1 MPIDYDRRCRALLS
15 GLDAD
20 AFLLVNLEDSDRVSQ
35 FYLAGFT
42 GEGVLLLS
50 NEGLLLLTDS
60 RYTEQAGR
68 EVPTLT
74 LKEVKGNYVDEV
86 ATQISALGVSRVAF
100 AAKRMSHYW
109 VERLGEQ
116 IDAELISL
124 EDPVGSLRRVKEP
137 EEIDRIREATRIT
150 EAALT
155 ELASKIKAGMSERDL
170 AVELEILIRRSGA
183 EKVAFDL
190 IVAAGE
196 NSALPHYRPGMRRLR
211 TGDLLLFD
219 IGAQVEGY
227 CSDMTRVFVVGTAPA
242 RVRKIYDLVLSANRA
257 GVAAIQAGADGKAVD
272 AVARGMIDEAGHKEH
287 FRHGLGHGV
296 GLEVHEAPR
305 LSSLS
310 EDTLEAGMVVTVEP
324 GVYLPGFGGVR
335 IEDLVVVGN
344 DGCEVLTSFQR
355 DRLIEVG

>member
-1 MPIDYDRRCRALLS
+1 MLGELE
-15 GLDAD
+15 AD

-35 FYLAGFT
+35 FYLTGFT
-42 GEGVLLLS
+42 GEGVLLLLS
-50 NEGLLLLTDS
+50 EGLLLLTDS

-74 LKEVKGNYVDEV
+74 LKEVQGNYVDEV
-86 ATQISALGVSRVAF
+86 ATQITALGVGRVAF

-109 VERLGEQ
+109 VERLSEQ

-155 ELASKIKAGMSERDL
+155 ELASRIKAGVSERDL
-170 AVELEILIRRSGA
+170 AVELEILIRNSGA

-196 NSALPHYRPGMRRLR
+196 NSALPHYRPGLRRLR

-219 IGAQVEGY
+219 VGAQVEGY
-227 CSDMTRVFVVGTAPA
+227 CSDMTRVFVMGKAPA

-257 GVAAIQAGADGKAVD
+257 GVAAIQAGADGKAID
-272 AVARGMIDEAGHKEH
+272 AVVRGMIDEAGHKEH
-287 FRHGLGHGV
+287 FGHGLGHGV
-296 GLEVHEAPR
+296 GLEVHEGPR

-355 DRLIEVG
+355 DELIEVG

>member
-1 MPIDYDRRCRALLS
+1 MPIDYDRRCCALLG

-35 FYLAGFT
+35 FYLTGFT
-42 GEGVLLLS
+42 GEGVLLLL

-86 ATQISALGVSRVAF
+86 ATEINALGVSRVAF

-137 EEIDRIREATRIT
+137 EEIDRMREATRIT

-170 AVELEILIRRSGA
+170 AVELEILIRNNGA

-219 IGAQVEGY
+219 VGAQVGGY

-242 RVRKIYDLVLSANRA
+242 RARKIYDLVLSANRA

-287 FRHGLGHGV
+287 FGHGLGHGV
-296 GLEVHEAPR
+296 GLEVHEGPR

-310 EDTLEAGMVVTVEP
+310 EDTLEVGMVVTVEP

>member
-1 MPIDYDRRCRALLS
+1 MLGDLE
-15 GLDAD
+15 AD

-35 FYLAGFT
+35 LYLTGFA

-68 EVPTLT
+68 EVPTLI

-86 ATQISALGVSRVAF
+86 ATQITALGVGRVAF

-155 ELASKIKAGMSERDL
+155 ELLSKIKAGMSERDL

-196 NSALPHYRPGMRRLR
+196 NSALPHHRPGMRRLR

-227 CSDMTRVFVVGTAPA
+227 CSDLTRVLVVGKAPA

-257 GVAAIQAGADGKAVD
+257 GVAAIQAGADGKAID
-272 AVARGMIDEAGHKEH
+272 AVVRSMIDEAGHKEH
-287 FRHGLGHGV
+287 FGHGLGHGV
-296 GLEVHEAPR
+296 GLEVHEGPR

-335 IEDLVVVGN
+335 IEDLVVVN
-344 DGCEVLTSFQR
+344 NNGCEVLTSFQR
-355 DRLIEVG
+355 DKLIEVG

>member
-1 MPIDYDRRCRALLS
+1 M
-15 GLDAD
+15 
-20 AFLLVNLEDSDRVSQ
+20 SQ
-35 FYLAGFT
+35 FYLTGFT

-60 RYTEQAGR
+60 RYTEQADR

-86 ATQISALGVSRVAF
+86 ATQISALGVRRVAF

-170 AVELEILIRRSGA
+170 AVELEILIRNNGA

-219 IGAQVEGY
+219 VGAQVEGY
-227 CSDMTRVFVVGTAPA
+227 CSDMTRVFVVGKAPA
-242 RVRKIYDLVLSANRA
+242 RARKIYDLVLSANRA
-257 GVAAIQAGADGKAVD
+257 GIAAIQAGADGKAID

-287 FRHGLGHGV
+287 FGHGLGHGV
-296 GLEVHEAPR
+296 GLEVHEGPR